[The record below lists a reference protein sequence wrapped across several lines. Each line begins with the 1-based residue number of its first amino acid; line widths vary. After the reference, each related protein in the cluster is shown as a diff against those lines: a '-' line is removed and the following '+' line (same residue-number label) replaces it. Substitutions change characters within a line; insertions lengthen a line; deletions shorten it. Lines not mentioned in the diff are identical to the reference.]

1 MDIRKH
7 ALSQTGTI
15 ELHDGAD
22 NPLLDDNGKPVCVHV
37 YSPGSREYLAAE
49 KARDDKM
56 LQAMRKKN
64 GTVDNYA
71 ARVEFL
77 VAVTKGF
84 DGIEFDDLKGA
95 ALYRAV
101 YSEPTLRFVADQVFN
116 YVNDHANFTKPS
128 GKS

>member
-7 ALSQTGTI
+7 ALTQTGTI

-22 NPLLDDNGKPVCVHV
+22 NPLLDDNGKPVRVHV

-56 LQAMRKKN
+56 IQVMRKKH
-64 GTVDNYA
+64 GSVDSYA
-71 ARVEFL
+71 SRVEFL

-84 DGIEFDDLKGA
+84 EGIEFDDLKGA

-101 YSEPTLRFVADQVFN
+101 YSEPTLRFVADQVLT
-116 YVNDHANFTKPS
+116 YVNDHANFTQPS